1 MTEQLP
7 PFKWYV
13 IQSIAGSEKSAVSFL
28 KKAIEQHQIEDAFG
42 QILVPTEE
50 VIEMS
55 KGQPKKSERR
65 FYPGYI
71 LVEVRMTDNIW
82 HIVRKTPKIIGF
94 VGGKS
99 GEPTA
104 LSQKEANLI
113 LSRIKEVSDKP
124 RPKVLFEQGEVVRI
138 KEGAFADYNGVV
150 QDVDYQKNQLTVA
163 ITFFGRST
171 PIEVDFSQVEKT

>member
-1 MTEQLP
+1 MTEQLAP
-7 PFKWYV
+7 LKWYV
-13 IQSIAGSEKSAVSFL
+13 IQSISGSEKSAVSFL
-28 KKAIEQHQIEDAFG
+28 KKTIEQHQIEDAFG

-71 LVEVRMTDNIW
+71 LAEVRMTDNIW

-113 LSRIKEVSDKP
+113 LSRIQEVSDKP
-124 RPKVLFEQGEVVRI
+124 RPKVLFEQSEVVRI

-150 QDVDYQKNQLTVA
+150 QDVDYQKNQLIVA